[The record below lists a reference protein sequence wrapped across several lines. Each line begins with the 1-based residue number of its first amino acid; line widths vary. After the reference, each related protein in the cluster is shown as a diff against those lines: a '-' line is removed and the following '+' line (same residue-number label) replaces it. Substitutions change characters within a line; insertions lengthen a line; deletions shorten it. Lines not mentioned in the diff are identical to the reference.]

1 MKEKSYNKKLI
12 LINKNKAYL
21 SIYPIYPEDYGTKAT
36 TRNKSMLRIM
46 INYVSH
52 IILYVTNN

>member
-21 SIYPIYPEDYGTKAT
+21 SIYPEDYRTKAT
-36 TRNKSMLRIM
+36 TQNKSMLRIM